1 MSKQLPF
8 KSAIIASM
16 LLTLPFFNVKAAPST
31 EEAILKAPAYCPS
44 KGTSDQWSKEW
55 IQSVKLGSIN
65 NNSGNNGG
73 YADFTVQSTN
83 LSKGST
89 NAISVVPGI
98 ELFTFFDQTVR
109 VWIDYNQNSVFD
121 NAELAFSQTK
131 SSVNDAPFTGSIV
144 VPASALNG
152 RTRMRVSR
160 QRNGVPPT
168 CGTFADGEVEDYS
181 VNIVGGSTYC
191 SSNGT
196 SDQWSKEW
204 IQAVK
209 FGSISNNSGDNGGY
223 ANFTAQSTNLSKGST
238 NAISVVPG
246 IELFTFFNQTVRVW
260 IDYNQNSV
268 FDNAELV
275 FSQTKSSVNDVPFT
289 GSIVVPASALNGR
302 TRMRVSRQRN
312 GVPPTCG
319 TFADGEVEDYS
330 VNIVGIAP
338 TEKLEVN
345 VFPIPAA
352 NELTVEMTMPEQGD
366 YKITLTNQCG
376 TEVFNNLKK
385 SSGKNVKAQIP
396 VSHLKRG
403 IYQVKVQTKEGTFE
417 KRIVVE

>member
-16 LLTLPFFNVKAAPST
+16 LLTLPFFNVKAAPSN

-44 KGTSDQWSKEW
+44 KGTSSQWNKEW

-89 NAISVVPGI
+89 NAISIVPGI

-109 VWIDYNQNSVFD
+109 VWIDYNQNGVFD
-121 NAELAFSQTK
+121 NAELVFSQTK

-160 QRNGVPPT
+160 QRNGIPP
-168 CGTFADGEVEDYS
+168 A
-181 VNIVGGSTYC
+181 
-191 SSNGT
+191 
-196 SDQWSKEW
+196 
-204 IQAVK
+204 
-209 FGSISNNSGDNGGY
+209 
-223 ANFTAQSTNLSKGST
+223 
-238 NAISVVPG
+238 
-246 IELFTFFNQTVRVW
+246 
-260 IDYNQNSV
+260 
-268 FDNAELV
+268 
-275 FSQTKSSVNDVPFT
+275 
-289 GSIVVPASALNGR
+289 
-302 TRMRVSRQRN
+302 
-312 GVPPTCG
+312 CG

-366 YKITLTNQCG
+366 YKITLTSQCG

-385 SSGKNVKAQIP
+385 SSGKNVKTQIP
-396 VSHLKRG
+396 VSHLERG